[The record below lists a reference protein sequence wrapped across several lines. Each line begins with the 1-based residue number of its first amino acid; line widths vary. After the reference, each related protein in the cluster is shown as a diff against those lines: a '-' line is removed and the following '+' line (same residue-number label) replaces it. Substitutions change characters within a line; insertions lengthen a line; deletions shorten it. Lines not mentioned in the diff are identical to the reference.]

1 MHKVILRK
9 YSIFGETLSEKEIRV
24 EETADI
30 YLYNGEY
37 YTHDCQVRSDNVTI
51 YRNMDAPVVIEG
63 E

>member
-1 MHKVILRK
+1 MNKVILRK
-9 YSIFGETLSEKEIRV
+9 YSIFGETLSEKEIEV

-37 YTHDCQVRSDNVTI
+37 YTYDYHLRGDNVTI